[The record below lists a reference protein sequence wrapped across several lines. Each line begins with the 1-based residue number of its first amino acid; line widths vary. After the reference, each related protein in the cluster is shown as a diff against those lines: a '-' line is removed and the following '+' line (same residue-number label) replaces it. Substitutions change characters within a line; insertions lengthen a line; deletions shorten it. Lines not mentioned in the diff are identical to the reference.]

1 MKHKLNRRHLQQQK
15 QRRQNQLLQNHS
27 QINNRQMRNLK
38 IQNLQIL
45 LPPRDGIRMTR
56 QKRRLKMKDLLNYI
70 VTSLVSNKDAI
81 AIDEQA
87 EGTDIILTLTVDPAD
102 MGLIIGKNGQTIRAI
117 RKLLTV
123 RAIAENV
130 RVNLQLTEPQ
140 KEPGAENQ
148 DSSEKL
154 TA

>member
-1 MKHKLNRRHLQQQK
+1 
-15 QRRQNQLLQNHS
+15 
-27 QINNRQMRNLK
+27 
-38 IQNLQIL
+38 
-45 LPPRDGIRMTR
+45 
-56 QKRRLKMKDLLNYI
+56 MKDLLDFI
-70 VTSLVSNKDAI
+70 VKNLVTKPEAVI
-81 AIDEQA
+81 VDETEN
-87 EGTDIILTLTVDPAD
+87 EGNLDLNLTVDPSD
-102 MGLIIGKNGQTIRAI
+102 MGIIIGKNGQTIRAI